1 LFFIVLLS
9 QPTETEVDNVVL
21 YVCCR

>member
-1 LFFIVLLS
+1 LS